1 MIIKNGRGYELVKEM
16 PNTSEDFFNRS
27 EITIVSKKMEKTF
40 YVLYVRYFEDKF
52 REQNPLL
59 FEGSDLSIKDVM
71 ALICI
76 IQNEAL
82 LDRKR
87 LYLNTEEEF
96 LMYLQGI
103 DLRAAIELIPE
114 MNRNQTMK
122 WSEVVQKLKTPYI
135 KNSLRI

>member
-82 LDRKR
+82 LERKR

-122 WSEVVQKLKTPYI
+122 WSEVVQKLKTPI
-135 KNSLRI
+135 HKK

>member
-52 REQNPLL
+52 REQNPFL

-82 LDRKR
+82 LERKR

-122 WSEVVQKLKTPYI
+122 WSEVVQKLKTPI
-135 KNSLRI
+135 HKK

>member
-52 REQNPLL
+52 REQNPFL
-59 FEGSDLSIKDVM
+59 FEGSDLSIKDIM

-82 LDRKR
+82 LERKR

-114 MNRNQTMK
+114 INRNQSMK
-122 WSEVVQKLKTPYI
+122 WSDAVQKLKTPI
-135 KNSLRI
+135 HKK

>member
-52 REQNPLL
+52 REQNPFL

-76 IQNEAL
+76 IQNETL
-82 LDRKR
+82 LERKR

-122 WSEVVQKLKTPYI
+122 WSEVVQKLKTPI
-135 KNSLRI
+135 HKK

>member
-1 MIIKNGRGYELVKEM
+1 MIIKNARGYELVKEM

-52 REQNPLL
+52 REQNPFL
-59 FEGSDLSIKDVM
+59 FEGADLSIKDTM

-82 LDRKR
+82 LERKR

-103 DLRAAIELIPE
+103 DLRAAIEMIPE
-114 MNRNQTMK
+114 INRNQTMK
-122 WSEVVQKLKTPYI
+122 WTEAVQKLKTPI
-135 KNSLRI
+135 HKK

>member
-40 YVLYVRYFEDKF
+40 SVLYVRYFEDKF
-52 REQNPLL
+52 REQNPFL

-76 IQNEAL
+76 IQNETL
-82 LDRKR
+82 LERKR

-122 WSEVVQKLKTPYI
+122 WSEVVQKLKTPI
-135 KNSLRI
+135 HKK